1 MADERTTAHLLATLH
16 DHLAQLGPIAALPSR
31 RDRVRQMGKVRGRML
46 QDITEL
52 RRRGDTLVQR
62 DDLRN
67 VISYVEISTSGQYAS
82 VQFGEC
88 VERLKNALRG
98 DTFPT
103 GRENT

>member
-1 MADERTTAHLLATLH
+1 MPDTDWLLDLIQHDAELLVRCGVGGQAAATILR
-16 DHLAQLGPIAALPSR
+16 S
-31 RDRVRQMGKVRGRML
+31 
-46 QDITEL
+46 ITEL